1 MLLVD
6 FCGHFTMH
14 EGIAPE
20 IPVQW
25 PVNDKFMDFTPL
37 ITTMILFPAFHI
49 ASAVGVTLP
58 AAFFPST
65 WRFRMIFIINW
76 ILASVCPCHCECLSE
91 TSDTDF
97 PPGTSHRIATIYHDD
112 CIGWRFNDGGVVCDH
127 KSVTS
132 TTKSSAPVAIQKS
145 MTSVKILLCSSYK
158 FNVLLCATGRNSCLA
173 NCWCPHD
180 GVSIGRRWRIFSILP
195 SNSVWLVN

>member
-6 FCGHFTMH
+6 FCGHFTMQA
-14 EGIAPE
+14 GIAPK

-37 ITTMILFPAFHI
+37 IMTMILFPAFHI

-65 WRFRMIFIINW
+65 WW
-76 ILASVCPCHCECLSE
+76 YLLSIGYLRQYIPVIVNVYLKLLTRISHLE
-91 TSDTDF
+91 
-97 PPGTSHRIATIYHDD
+97 HRIATTYHDD
-112 CIGWRFNDGGVVCDH
+112 CIGWCFNDGGVICDH

-132 TTKSSAPVAIQKS
+132 TTKSSAPVAIQNS

-173 NCWCPHD
+173 NFWCPHD
-180 GVSIGRRWRIFSILP
+180 GVSIGWRWRIFSILP
-195 SNSVWLVN
+195 SILSGW